1 MKLYLSNID
10 YCLGVV
16 LLEETLEVEEMNL
29 SLLGYTKELT
39 EFVVRVNN
47 LTISLILKTVLLHVC
62 RNTLVHLSASDE
74 LTGCEAEELGE
85 VSTDGHG
92 LGETV
97 RLALP
102 SSGSLATATT
112 TLRHPQ
118 LAGRAGRELA
128 KASRESSKLGAHS
141 SHLSQHLSELVRKGR
156 LRGLLSGGG
165 NLNNLIHQRSGLSGS
180 GNNGFSDSVGLLGS
194 GVLTSHLDV
203 LSGLYS
209 ILYIRN
215 FFLSDLTQ

>member
-1 MKLYLSNID
+1 
-10 YCLGVV
+10 V
-16 LLEETLEVEEMNL
+16 LLEELLEVEEVNL
-29 SLLGYTKELT
+29 RLLGHAEKLT
-39 EFVVRVNN
+39 EAVIGVDDLTVRLV
-47 LTISLILKTVLLHVC
+47 LKAILLHIC
-62 RNTLVHLSASDE
+62 GDALVHLSASDE

-194 GVLTSHLDV
+194 GVLTSHFGCSEWV
-203 LSGLYS
+203 
-209 ILYIRN
+209 ILYT
-215 FFLSDLTQ
+215 L